1 MTSDDKNLLIYQ
13 ARIEMLKNDA
23 LGMQAANAHRQHCGN
38 GISYGEEAFAA
49 LNQQLANLIEEIK
62 NL

>member
-1 MTSDDKNLLIYQ
+1 MDKQLLILQ

-23 LGMQAANAHRQHCGN
+23 LGMQATNALRQQCDN
-38 GISYGEEAFAA
+38 SIAYGEEAFAA